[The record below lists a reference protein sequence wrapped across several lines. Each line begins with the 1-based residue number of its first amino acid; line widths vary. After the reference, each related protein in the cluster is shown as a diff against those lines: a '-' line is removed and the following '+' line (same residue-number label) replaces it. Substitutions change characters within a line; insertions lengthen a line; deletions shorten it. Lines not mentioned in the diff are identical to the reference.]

1 MVGYVFACAGVAC
14 EDRPHRSDSGDQ
26 HSPEIPVDNPNSV
39 VPDSTART
47 MPNTGDPLY
56 LAVGAMLLLAR
67 SWWRAVAS

>member
-1 MVGYVFACAGVAC
+1 MLGYVFACAGVAC
-14 EDRPHRSDSGDQ
+14 EDRPHRPDSGGPGGDQ

-56 LAVGAMLLLAR
+56 LAVGAM
-67 SWWRAVAS
+67 